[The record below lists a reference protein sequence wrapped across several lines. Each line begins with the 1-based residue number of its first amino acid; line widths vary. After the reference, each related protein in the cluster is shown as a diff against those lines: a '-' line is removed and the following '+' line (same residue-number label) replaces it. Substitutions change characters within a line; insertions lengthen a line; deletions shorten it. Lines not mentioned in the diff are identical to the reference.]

1 VFDFLQ
7 IQIRQN
13 YFLHNRYKEMPRTFR
28 QDYAFGKS
36 KEVEVLSSVRSHFA
50 DDVDSSVDNFSIYD
64 FKGRTYHYE
73 LKSRTNA
80 LMDYPTTLLP
90 CSKVFTDKQIFLF
103 NFTDG
108 LYYIEYNKEVFATF
122 EQKSFVR
129 NRRTDYVDKP
139 QMYYYIPVSL
149 LQPIS
154 NETIFAI
161 TPSPTTTPR

>member
-1 VFDFLQ
+1 VFDFLR

-13 YFLHNRYKEMPRTFR
+13 YFLHNRYKEMSRSFK

-36 KEVEVLSSVRSHFA
+36 KEVEVLSSVRKHFA

-64 FKGRTYHYE
+64 FKGKTFHYE

-90 CSKVFTDKQIFLF
+90 CDKVFTDRQIFLF

-108 LYYIEYNKEVFATF
+108 LYYVEYSKALFDTF
-122 EQKSFVR
+122 EKKPFVR
-129 NRRTDYVDKP
+129 NKRTDYVDKLK
-139 QMYYYIPVSL
+139 MYYYIPVSVL
-149 LQPIS
+149 LPIT
-154 NETIFAI
+154 NDAVFAI
-161 TPSPTTTPR
+161 TTSPTSTPR